1 MVRQV
6 IGDELLVKDLGD
18 EDFRARYRCD
28 KFTATVLANRFRY
41 IVKHMS
47 TGLLTNAFSVIL
59 RDWYDFA
66 STISGPPEYDYP
78 MPAVS
83 DSLALFLGPMTDA
96 VRNMVEE
103 YGADNLE
110 PGDVLIC
117 NDPYRIG
124 THVNDV
130 CFVRPVFHQDRLV
143 GFVNLQAHM
152 LDMGGIVPLGFTG
165 TKRNVYETGLVLGPI
180 LLYKHDKPVKSTWS
194 LIFDNARFGGLLLP
208 DIQTIYQ
215 NLCFGERRLI
225 ETIDHY
231 GLDAYLG
238 AVRYACDISAERMIQ
253 AIANLPDGDFEGE
266 DGIDCDG
273 VDDSEEYRVRVKIAA
288 RGNRLEVDLSGS
300 SRQARTCV
308 NAGWLDTKM
317 VIGVALKFLLDPK
330 TPFTSGTLRGVDI
343 VLPAGTFVSAMPP
356 DGAIFLYYES
366 VSALALAVF
375 RALKDALGPDAV
387 GGDYCS
393 LSGHS
398 GNGVFNGFPWTS
410 LGQTGGEH
418 GPWAATK
425 DGDGDSYMVNYL
437 TNNLDPAT
445 EAIESEAPCV
455 VLRKEYTADSGGAGK
470 NRGGAAV
477 MKDTLWLGEG
487 DHYSMPLHSKTPSGF
502 GVYGGKSG
510 AAGAV
515 WFWEPDAYDASNEN
529 GYIGTGDGAYAR
541 SNPVAG
547 VLDPETK
554 ALDPNGKYF
563 FFASVPVWHTRPR
576 AMFRYITN
584 GGGGWGNPLERD
596 PERVKRDVR
605 DEYVSIEGA
614 RTLYGVVIT
623 GDPVHDPEGLEIDH
637 EATRQ
642 LREEMLRG
650 S

>member
-1 MVRQV
+1 MSQV
-6 IGDELLVKDLGD
+6 IGDELLLKDLSD
-18 EDFRARYRCD
+18 EEFRARYQCD
-28 KFTATVLANRFRY
+28 TFTATVLANRFRY
-41 IVKHMS
+41 IVKQMS
-47 TGLLTNAFSVIL
+47 SGLLTRAFSVIL

-66 STISGPPEYDYP
+66 STISGPPAYDYP
-78 MPAVS
+78 MPAAS
-83 DSLALFLGPMTDA
+83 DSMALFLGPMTDA

-130 CFVRPVFHQDRLV
+130 CFVRPVFYQGRLV

-152 LDMGGIVPLGFTG
+152 LDMGGIVPGGFTV
-165 TKRNVYETGLVLGPI
+165 TKHNVYETGLVLGPI
-180 LLYKHDKPVKSTWS
+180 LLYKRDQPVTSTWS

-208 DIQTIYQ
+208 DIKTIYQ
-215 NLCFGERRLI
+215 NLCFGERRLV
-225 ETIDHY
+225 ETIDRY
-231 GLDAYLG
+231 GVDAYLG

-253 AIANLPDGDFEGE
+253 AIATLPDGDFEGE

-273 VDDSEEYRVRVKIAA
+273 VDESEEYRVKVKIVV
-288 RGNRLEVDLSGS
+288 RGNRLEADLSGS

-317 VIGVALKFLLDPK
+317 AIGVALKYLLDPK
-330 TPFTSGTLRGVDI
+330 TPFTSGTFRSVDI
-343 VLPAGTFVSAMPP
+343 VLPEGTFVSAMPP

-375 RALKDALGPDAV
+375 RALRDALGPDAV

-393 LSGHS
+393 LSGHA
-398 GNGVFNGFPWTS
+398 GNGVFNGLPWTS
-410 LGQTGGEH
+410 IGQTGGEH

-445 EAIESEAPCV
+445 EAIEAEAPCV
-455 VLRKEYTADSGGAGK
+455 VLRKEYTVESGGAGK
-470 NRGGAAV
+470 HRGGAAV

-487 DHYSMPLHSKTPSGF
+487 DHYSMALHCKSPSGF

-510 AAGAV
+510 ATGAV
-515 WFWEPDAYDASNEN
+515 WFWEPDAYGASNEN
-529 GYIGTGDGAYAR
+529 GYIGTDGRAYAR

-547 VLDPETK
+547 VLNPETK

-563 FFASVPVWHTRPR
+563 YLASVPVWHTRPN

-614 RTLYGVVIT
+614 RTLYGVVIK
-623 GDPVHDPEGLEIDH
+623 GDPVHDPEGLEIDLD
-637 EATRQ
+637 ATRQ
-642 LREEMLRG
+642 LREEMSRR
-650 S
+650 